1 MVFTLEVRHNS
12 VGNQNFKGKSD
23 YKESGTEIYQQLRNT
38 KDYCMHA
45 ILVMFVMWSVYKEL
59 KITHQI
65 SHDSLTIF
73 QLLNL
78 ICAYGI
84 SFCE

>member
-1 MVFTLEVRHNS
+1 
-12 VGNQNFKGKSD
+12 
-23 YKESGTEIYQQLRNT
+23 
-38 KDYCMHA
+38 
-45 ILVMFVMWSVYKEL
+45 MFVMWSVYKEL
-59 KITHQI
+59 KITRQI

-84 SFCE
+84 SFRE

>member
-1 MVFTLEVRHNS
+1 
-12 VGNQNFKGKSD
+12 
-23 YKESGTEIYQQLRNT
+23 
-38 KDYCMHA
+38 
-45 ILVMFVMWSVYKEL
+45 MFVKWSVYKEL
-59 KITHQI
+59 KITRQI

>member
-12 VGNQNFKGKSD
+12 VGKQNFKGKSD
-23 YKESGTEIYQQLRNT
+23 YKNSSTEIYQHLQNT
-38 KDYCMHA
+38 KDYCMRA
-45 ILVMFVMWSVYKEL
+45 ILVMFVMWSVNKEL
-59 KITHQI
+59 KIARQITH
-65 SHDSLTIF
+65 DNLTMF

-84 SFCE
+84 SLCK